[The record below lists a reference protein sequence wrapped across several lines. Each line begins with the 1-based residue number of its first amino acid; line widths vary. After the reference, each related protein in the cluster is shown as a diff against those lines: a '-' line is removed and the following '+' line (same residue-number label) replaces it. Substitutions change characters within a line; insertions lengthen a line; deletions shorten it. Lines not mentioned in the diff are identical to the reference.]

1 MEYVFYILSFVV
13 WSLLGYFIF
22 FATYKN
28 KKVVDELKTNL
39 KKSQTEV
46 ATLKDER
53 DELKSQND
61 FLKESVIE
69 NKTKKEEL
77 SNIVSDIAIYI
88 SRIKEWLD
96 LSRKLQRILSVYDE
110 ETEEKIKEIKEEI
123 EKKNNSNDEKQNSNW
138 DSKNWDSEKKSLKKF
153 F

>member
-1 MEYVFYILSFVV
+1 MEYIFYILSFVV
-13 WSLLGYFIF
+13 WALLGYFIF

-28 KKVVDELKTNL
+28 KKVVDELKSNL

-46 ATLKDER
+46 TALKDER

-61 FLKESVIE
+61 ILKESVIDY
-69 NKTKKEEL
+69 KTKKEEL

-96 LSRKLQRILSVYDE
+96 LSKKLQRTLSVYDE

-123 EKKNNSNDEKQNSNW
+123 EKKNNTDDNQKIDW
-138 DSKNWDSEKKSLKKF
+138 DSKNWNIENKSFKKF